1 MISIKEKVVEMYL
14 EINQIFPSTI
24 LESTSAIP
32 WKFLNVMKT
41 NTKGMDTLIIKFVH
55 NLLLIFELHIHTCK
69 DYNQTCSAKGVT

>member
-1 MISIKEKVVEMYL
+1 MISIEEKVVGVYL

-24 LESTSAIP
+24 LESTSTIP

-41 NTKGMDTLIIKFVH
+41 NTKGMNTLIIKFVH

-69 DYNQTCSAKGVT
+69 DYNQTGSGKAVI